1 MNNSG
6 KIVITG
12 SGAVCGSGLTVDAIW
27 ESVLDGRSAIKEIS
41 SWDTSRWPACLAAEV
56 TGVDNRTLV
65 EDRKLHKIITRSDL
79 FGLYAAGAAIQN
91 SSVLR
96 HRETLDDAAAALFND
111 RCGVF
116 AGAIARIADQS
127 RKSSPRNFVVKR
139 QALNLPDATLL
150 RAGSRVTGSASVARR
165 IT

>member
-27 ESVLDGRSAIKEIS
+27 ESVLGGRSAIKEIS

-116 AGAIARIADQS
+116 AGAGGGNYRSNYDFFPLLTASGGNLQ
-127 RKSSPRNFVVKR
+127 KFGHE
-139 QALNLPDATLL
+139 LNEN
-150 RAGSRVTGSASVARR
+150 VTPM
-165 IT
+165 